1 VLGERGSGLSQ
12 GQRQLLAIARAALA
26 DPRILILDEA
36 TSSVDTRTER
46 LIQAALET
54 LLRRA
59 HQLRD
64 RPPAEH
70 HPQRRPGAR
79 RGVHRSCWR
88 DRRARHAPAL
98 PTRPNAALLRVCAR
112 GRLYYAAVYEAVLW
126 FTSAESRF
134 GFIDPAA
141 ATVTTWGAGD
151 PAELTLS
158 GVAFDTAGRV
168 WITEWFGSTTALRR
182 FDPGTRELCAW
193 AFPGGVSSYYAL
205 VSGGAVWTANWAN
218 DRLVRF
224 DPATGAG
231 RRWSLGAG
239 SDPLGMALDADGNL
253 WVADAEKRQLLRLA
267 PGSGLLTRYALPTGT
282 TPQVVA
288 LIDGLVWYTESAS
301 GTVGSLDPLV
311 AAGSSAAA
319 TSDTFSASAAC
330 ETLPAGA
337 VTAAGAGSGALAW
350 SSGAWDEIIASGG
363 WHVYKLP
370 AGASPFGIA
379 SVDGAPWVVDRGRRM
394 IARAGGPAATET
406 PTATRRARP
415 RRRVADRNR
424 DANDHPN
431 CRAGTEPHG
440 QRDAERDAVTHRR
453 SIANAQPHGLRRPGP
468 RVAHLPALLEPLGG
482 DAAMNGT
489 ILVVSDS
496 TEAARIWAYALRQR
510 GHRPELAGRRE
521 DALRL
526 ASERRPDLA
535 VVDVHTQESAWL
547 DFCGQ
552 LRNQA
557 VSPII
562 FLVPRPT
569 KASSWAPTPAG
580 SMKSP

>member
-1 VLGERGSGLSQ
+1 
-12 GQRQLLAIARAALA
+12 
-26 DPRILILDEA
+26 
-36 TSSVDTRTER
+36 
-46 LIQAALET
+46 
-54 LLRRA
+54 
-59 HQLRD
+59 
-64 RPPAEH
+64 
-70 HPQRRPGAR
+70 
-79 RGVHRSCWR
+79 
-88 DRRARHAPAL
+88 
-98 PTRPNAALLRVCAR
+98 
-112 GRLYYAAVYEAVLW
+112 
-126 FTSAESRF
+126 
-134 GFIDPAA
+134 
-141 ATVTTWGAGD
+141 
-151 PAELTLS
+151 
-158 GVAFDTAGRV
+158 V

-301 GTVGSLDPLV
+301 GTVGSVDPLV

-379 SVDGAPWVVDRGRRM
+379 SVDGALWVVDRGRRM

-406 PTATRRARP
+406 PTATPTRA
-415 RRRVADRNR
+415 
-424 DANDHPN
+424 
-431 CRAGTEPHG
+431 
-440 QRDAERDAVTHRR
+440 
-453 SIANAQPHGLRRPGP
+453 S
-468 RVAHLPALLEPLGG
+468 
-482 DAAMNGT
+482 
-489 ILVVSDS
+489 
-496 TEAARIWAYALRQR
+496 
-510 GHRPELAGRRE
+510 
-521 DALRL
+521 
-526 ASERRPDLA
+526 
-535 VVDVHTQESAWL
+535 
-547 DFCGQ
+547 
-552 LRNQA
+552 
-557 VSPII
+557 
-562 FLVPRPT
+562 
-569 KASSWAPTPAG
+569 TPAG
-580 SMKSP
+580 PPTATATRTTTPTVVPGPSPTASATPSATLSPTAGPSPTPSPTVSAGPDPASRTYLPFLSR